1 MRLLTNSI
9 FIAVVVFV
17 AIGLWIVSGQGN
29 LFSRDNQGETPPTPS
44 SDRIVERPLT
54 RVQTVN
60 SAAVPF
66 IEQLVFTG
74 VTTADRKVDLRAETA
89 GRVNKIFAK
98 EGQTIPAG
106 FLVLSLDKG
115 DLDSQKKMSES
126 RVNQRQIEFDAA
138 QQLAAKGFQ
147 ARTRQAKAEA
157 DLRQA
162 EANLA
167 AINERIADTR
177 MIAPF
182 DGIISDRPAEVGA
195 YVKAGDV
202 TATLLDLNPIVITAS
217 VTERDYLKLNINQA
231 ARAKLIDGREL
242 EGKIRFIAATS
253 NPNTRTFRIEIV
265 ADNPDGTWVEGV
277 TTKVTTS
284 LPAQSAHRISPSIL
298 VLDREGRVG
307 LRIVTTAGRA
317 DFAPV
322 EIIGAKNGW
331 IYVAGLNDTQQIIVV
346 GQDFVENGQEVD
358 PVLLDL
364 SASGAK
370 S

>member
-138 QQLAAKGFQ
+138 QQLAAKD
-147 ARTRQAKAEA
+147 AEDAANKRRRQAGGT
-157 DLRQA
+157 Q
-162 EANLA
+162 
-167 AINERIADTR
+167 
-177 MIAPF
+177 
-182 DGIISDRPAEVGA
+182 GPAGPGGGA
-195 YVKAGDV
+195 
-202 TATLLDLNPIVITAS
+202 
-217 VTERDYLKLNINQA
+217 
-231 ARAKLIDGREL
+231 
-242 EGKIRFIAATS
+242 
-253 NPNTRTFRIEIV
+253 
-265 ADNPDGTWVEGV
+265 DGTGV
-277 TTKVTTS
+277 PVDMDAQSEEDLDATP
-284 LPAQSAHRISPSIL
+284 PAQPTVLAMLQRSAPA
-298 VLDREGRVG
+298 
-307 LRIVTTAGRA
+307 TPTAA
-317 DFAPV
+317 STAAP
-322 EIIGAKNGW
+322 A
-331 IYVAGLNDTQQIIVV
+331 A
-346 GQDFVENGQEVD
+346 
-358 PVLLDL
+358 P
-364 SASGAK
+364 
-370 S
+370 

>member
-265 ADNPDGTWVEGV
+265 GDNPEGTWVEGV

-317 DFAPV
+317 DFAPI